1 MKEAWIKHNKAVGFC
16 VSSYHLPARRQD
28 GEWMCQ
34 ANLGSNTSCNIYC
47 LCDLGQNIYPPWASV
62 SLHVKHECSPRDA
75 QWSNTD
81 KICNNS
87 NYESPFHG
95 WPSSS
100 YFTYTII
107 FNRHWSTMSLY
118 CSCSSEKL
126 RNLSKV
132 TQFMDEGW
140 TQILDFKGS
149 SRMYQ
154 LLSTSWFPFP
164 FFSNYLMCY
173 AELSLR
179 LCPTLWH
186 CGP

>member
-47 LCDLGQNIYPPWASV
+47 LCDLGQNIYPLWASV

-100 YFTYTII
+100 YFTYAII
-107 FNRHWSTMSLY
+107 FNRHWSTMRQGLVLFLQ
-118 CSCSSEKL
+118 L
-126 RNLSKV
+126 RDVKELIPSHTVHGWGLNPDIGLQR
-132 TQFMDEGW
+132 QF
-140 TQILDFKGS
+140 
-149 SRMYQ
+149 
-154 LLSTSWFPFP
+154 
-164 FFSNYLMCY
+164 
-173 AELSLR
+173 
-179 LCPTLWH
+179 
-186 CGP
+186 